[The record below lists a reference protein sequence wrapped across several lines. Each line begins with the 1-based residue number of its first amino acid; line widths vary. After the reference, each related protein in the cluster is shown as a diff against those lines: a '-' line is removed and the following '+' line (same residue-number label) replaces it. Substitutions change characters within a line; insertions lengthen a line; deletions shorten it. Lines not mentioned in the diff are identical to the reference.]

1 MPETRHWG
9 GVGRGGLPRHMELPG
24 WGLTCGD
31 RCVWSLGHRRGEM
44 GKGGPGK
51 FGPGCDHGTENL
63 EP

>member
-1 MPETRHWG
+1 
-9 GVGRGGLPRHMELPG
+9 MELPG